1 MVLLKTGAMFY
12 NAAAFWPYQF
22 LKLSLFVGR
31 NAPHSFETK
40 NNNKRHQQ
48 TQLGET

>member
-1 MVLLKTGAMFY
+1 MICD
-12 NAAAFWPYQF
+12 AAAFWPYQF

-40 NNNKRHQQ
+40 NNKNDTNKPNWEKLEYDYQI
-48 TQLGET
+48 